1 MKQFLFVICVF
12 FSFVAEAQLTYQN
25 LIVDYDSAKEYK
37 NLRIVPIRRKGP
49 PGPGD
54 RNLVSFS
61 EAIKK
66 GYVTLSE
73 RGSASTEN
81 VHYLRVRNNSSKSVF
96 IASGELV
103 LGGRQ
108 DRMIKKDTIIGPSAK
123 DQYIDVMCVE
133 EGRWSEREKKFSYF
147 NYANPRLRRTLDQ
160 SGNQV
165 VIWREILRQLD
176 SNKIKAATL
185 AYSATRLNKKL
196 MPQFEDYFKFFNT
209 ALKKSDTTVVGMVCM
224 SGNKI
229 IGCDIFEST
238 SLFYSEVEPLL
249 YGYIEEA
256 FAFGAPV
263 RIKPEDLQKY
273 MDQLLKDE
281 TTQAEFL
288 KKNGKIY
295 RFQGRVIHITGFGQ

>member
-1 MKQFLFVICVF
+1 MKQILLVICC
-12 FSFVAEAQLTYQN
+12 SLSILAESQLTYQN
-25 LIVDYDSAKEYK
+25 LFVDYDSAKEYK

-61 EAIKK
+61 EALKK
-66 GYVTLSE
+66 GYVSISE

-81 VHYLRVRNNSSKSVF
+81 VHYLRLKNNSKKNIF
-96 IASGELV
+96 IASGEIV

-108 DRMIKKDTIIGPSAK
+108 DRMVKKDTIIGPSDK

-133 EGRWSEREKKFSYF
+133 EGRWSQKEKKFTYF
-147 NYANPRLRRTLDQ
+147 SYANPRLRRTLDQ

-165 VIWREILRQLD
+165 VIWREILKQLD
-176 SNKIKAATL
+176 SNRVKAATL

-196 MPQFEDYFKFFNT
+196 QPQFADYFRFFSKQFNQPD
-209 ALKKSDTTVVGMVCM
+209 SNIVGIVCM
-224 SGNKI
+224 SGNKVL
-229 IGCDIFEST
+229 GCDIFESNN
-238 SLFYSEVEPLL
+238 LFYSELEALL

-263 RIKPEDLQKY
+263 RIKQDDVKKY
-273 MDQLLKDE
+273 MDELLKDE
-281 TTQAEFL
+281 ASQEEFL
-288 KKNGKIY
+288 KRNGKIY